1 MPYLC
6 ANFFCV
12 MKLVVLVKKT
22 LPYIKPYAWKIAATM
37 VLTVIG
43 AFIAQINAIVLDGT
57 VDAISNHVIGES
69 VSWHRI
75 ALILGII
82 SAVLLVKEVL
92 WSLITYH
99 QHYFGMKIRIDV
111 SRDLSQAAVDHLL
124 RFRKSFFLNPNNETG
139 KIQTRVDQGVS
150 NLSFTIQNFFI
161 DMLPLFMSA
170 VLALVLMFV
179 ANFYVGLLALC
190 IVPVYVWITK
200 VQVRKLQG
208 TRRDMRK
215 NHESK
220 NQGLVGMIQD
230 LNVIKSYNREPFE
243 SRKHWQLQTKFNE
256 IQLNIRK
263 TSFFFGG
270 AKSFVKQIGTV
281 LIIIL
286 TTYLILIDYPGMTI
300 GKIMFNIMLF
310 SNITAP
316 ISQLQ
321 RIFDQMND
329 ALIYAEGFF
338 EILDAKDEFE
348 PSGNYRPEKVDGNFE
363 LSGVSFTY
371 PYGAKA
377 LDNIDI
383 RIESGKTTALVG
395 LSGAGKTSIINLLVK
410 LFEPDSGTIKLDG
423 VDLREYD
430 TRFLRENIGIV
441 FQENHIFNGTI
452 ADNIRYG
459 NPDAT
464 DEQVIEAAKKAFL
477 YDQVMQL
484 PDGLDSMAQRLSG
497 GQKQRIAIARMFLK
511 NPPIIFLDEPTAS
524 LDAVATE
531 QIKDSIDA
539 IKENRTVIFISHNI
553 SQIINS
559 DMIYAMNE
567 GRVDQY
573 GPSLELYRAGGT
585 YKNLVDATARSL
597 NIDKLAYTIDLV
609 EYML

>member
-1 MPYLC
+1 
-6 ANFFCV
+6 
-12 MKLVVLVKKT
+12 MKLVTLVRKT
-22 LPYIKPYAWKIAATM
+22 LPYIKPYSWKIAATM

-75 ALILGII
+75 AVILGII

-124 RFRKSFFLNPNNETG
+124 RFRKSYFLNPNNETG

-170 VLALVLMFV
+170 ILALVLMFA
-179 ANFYVGLLALC
+179 ANLYVGLLALC

-270 AKSFVKQIGTV
+270 AKSFVKQVGTV

-286 TTYLILIDYPGMTI
+286 TTYLILIDYPGMSI

-348 PSGNYRPEKVDGNFE
+348 PSGTYRPEKIEGNFE

-377 LDNIDI
+377 LDNIDV

-410 LFEPDSGTIKLDG
+410 FFEPDSGTIKLDG

-464 DEQVIEAAKKAFL
+464 DEQVLEAAKKAFL

-484 PDGLDSMAQRLSG
+484 PEGFGSMAQRLSG

-567 GRVDQY
+567 GRVDQS

-609 EYML
+609 EYLV

>member
-1 MPYLC
+1 
-6 ANFFCV
+6 
-12 MKLVVLVKKT
+12 
-22 LPYIKPYAWKIAATM
+22 M

-57 VDAISNHVIGES
+57 VDAINNHVIGEAI
-69 VSWHRI
+69 SWHRI
-75 ALILGII
+75 AVILGII

-124 RFRKSFFLNPNNETG
+124 RFRKSYFLNPNNETG

-170 VLALVLMFV
+170 VLALVLMFA
-179 ANFYVGLLALC
+179 ANLYVGLLALC

-270 AKSFVKQIGTV
+270 AKSFVKQVGTV

-286 TTYLILIDYPGMTI
+286 TTYLILIDYPGMSI

-348 PSGNYRPEKVDGNFE
+348 PSGTYRPEKIEGNFE

-377 LDNIDI
+377 LDNIDV

-410 LFEPDSGTIKLDG
+410 FFEPDSGTIKLDG

-464 DEQVIEAAKKAFL
+464 DEQVLEAAKKAFL

-484 PDGLDSMAQRLSG
+484 PEGFGSMAQRLSG

-567 GRVDQY
+567 GRVDQS

-609 EYML
+609 EYLV

>member
-1 MPYLC
+1 
-6 ANFFCV
+6 
-12 MKLVVLVKKT
+12 MKLSTLIRKT
-22 LPYIKPYAWKIAATM
+22 IPYIRPYSWKIIATM
-37 VLTVIG
+37 AFTVLG
-43 AFIAQINAIVLDGT
+43 AFIAQINALVLDGT
-57 VDAISNHVIGES
+57 VDAISGIVQEES
-69 VSWHRI
+69 LPWHRI
-75 ALILGII
+75 VTILGII
-82 SAVLLVKEVL
+82 SAVLLLKEVL
-92 WSLITYH
+92 WAIITYH

-111 SRDLSQAAVDHLL
+111 SRDMSQAAVDNLL
-124 RFRKSFFLNPNNETG
+124 RFRKSYFLNPDNGLG
-139 KIQTRVDQGVS
+139 KLQTRIDQGVS

-170 VLALVLMFV
+170 VLALVLMFL
-179 ANFYVGLLALC
+179 ANIYVGLLALC
-190 IVPVYVWITK
+190 IIPVYVWITK

-220 NQGLVGMIQD
+220 NQGIVNMIED
-230 LNVIKSYNREPFE
+230 LNVIKSYNREQFE
-243 SRKHWQLQTKFNE
+243 SDKHRNLQTVFNE

-270 AKSFVKQIGTV
+270 AKSFIRQIGTV

-310 SNITAP
+310 ANVTAP

-329 ALIYAEGFF
+329 ALVYAEGFF
-338 EILDAKDEFE
+338 DILEAKDEFE
-348 PSGNYRPEKVDGNFE
+348 PTGNYRPEKIKGDFQLHGVNF
-363 LSGVSFTY
+363 SY
-371 PYGAKA
+371 PYGNRA
-377 LDNIDI
+377 LYDVDMNIG
-383 RIESGKTTALVG
+383 SGKSTAIVG
-395 LSGAGKTSIINLLVK
+395 LSGAGKTTVVKLLIK

-430 TRFLRENIGIV
+430 TNFLRENIGVV
-441 FQENHIFNGTI
+441 FQENHIFNGTV
-452 ADNIRYG
+452 AENIRYG
-459 NPDAT
+459 KPDAT
-464 DEQVIEAAKKAFL
+464 DEQVIEAARKAFL

-484 PDGLDSMAQRLSG
+484 PDGFESRADKLSG

-511 NPPIIFLDEPTAS
+511 NPPVIILDEPTAS
-524 LDAVATE
+524 LDAVAAE
-531 QIKDSIDA
+531 QIKESIDA

-559 DMIYAMNE
+559 DMIYAMKQ

-573 GPSLELYRAGGT
+573 GTSLELYRTGGT
-585 YKNLVDATARSL
+585 YKDLVDATARSL
-597 NIDKLAYTIDLV
+597 NIDKLASTIDLV
-609 EYML
+609 EYL

>member
-1 MPYLC
+1 
-6 ANFFCV
+6 
-12 MKLVVLVKKT
+12 MKLTTLIKKT
-22 LPYIKPYAWKIAATM
+22 LPYIKPYSWKIAAT
-37 VLTVIG
+37 VALTLVG
-43 AFIAQINAIVLDGT
+43 AFIAQINAVVLDGT
-57 VDAISNHVIGES
+57 VDAISNMVTGDS
-69 VSWHRI
+69 LQWHRI
-75 ALILGII
+75 ATILGTI
-82 SAVLLVKEVL
+82 SAVLLLKEVF
-92 WSLITYH
+92 WSFITYH

-111 SRDLSQAAVDHLL
+111 SRDLSQAAIDHLL
-124 RFRKSFFLNPNNETG
+124 RFRKSFFLNPDNEIG

-161 DMLPLFMSA
+161 GMLPLLMSA
-170 VLALVLMFV
+170 VLALGLMFA
-179 ANFYVGLLALC
+179 ANFYIGLLALG

-200 VQVRKLQG
+200 VQVKKLQG
-208 TRRDMRK
+208 TRSNMRK

-230 LNVIKSYNREPFE
+230 LNVIKSYNREQYE
-243 SRKHWQLQTKFNE
+243 SDKHWVMQTDFNE
-256 IQLNIRK
+256 NQLNIRK

-270 AKSFVKQIGTV
+270 LKSFVRQTGTV

-310 SNITAP
+310 SNVTAP

-329 ALIYAEGFF
+329 ALVYAEGFF
-338 EILDAKDEFE
+338 DILEAKDEFE
-348 PSGNYRPEKVDGNFE
+348 PSGNYRPEKIRGDFQ

-371 PYGAKA
+371 PFGAKA
-377 LDNIDI
+377 LENINM
-383 RIESGKTTALVG
+383 RIESGKTTAFVG
-395 LSGAGKTSIINLLVK
+395 LSGAGKTSVINLLVK
-410 LFEPDSGTIKLDG
+410 FFQPDAGTIQLDG
-423 VDLREYD
+423 VDLKEYD
-430 TRFLRENIGIV
+430 TKFLRENIGVV

-459 NPDAT
+459 NPSAT
-464 DEQVIEAAKKAFL
+464 DEEVEEAARKAFL
-477 YDQVMQL
+477 YDQVMML
-484 PDGLDSMAQRLSG
+484 PEGFASMAQKLSG

-511 NPPIIFLDEPTAS
+511 NPPIIILDEPTAS

-539 IKENRTVIFISHNI
+539 IKKNRTVIFISHNI
-553 SQIINS
+553 PQIINS
-559 DMIYAMNE
+559 DMIYAMKE
-567 GRVDQY
+567 GKVDQS
-573 GPSLELYRAGGT
+573 GPSLELYRQGGT

-609 EYML
+609 EYLL

>member
-1 MPYLC
+1 
-6 ANFFCV
+6 
-12 MKLVVLVKKT
+12 MKLVTLVRKT
-22 LPYIKPYAWKIAATM
+22 LPYIKPYSWKIAATM

-75 ALILGII
+75 AVILGII

-124 RFRKSFFLNPNNETG
+124 RFRKSYFLNPNNETG

-170 VLALVLMFV
+170 VLALVLMFA
-179 ANFYVGLLALC
+179 ANLYVGLLALC

-243 SRKHWQLQTKFNE
+243 SRKHWHLQTKFNE

-270 AKSFVKQIGTV
+270 AKSFVKQVGTV

-286 TTYLILIDYPGMTI
+286 TTYLILIDYPGMSI

-348 PSGNYRPEKVDGNFE
+348 PSGTYRPEKIEGNFE
-363 LSGVSFTY
+363 LLGVSFTY

-377 LDNIDI
+377 LDNIDV

-410 LFEPDSGTIKLDG
+410 FFEPDSGTIKLDG

-464 DEQVIEAAKKAFL
+464 DEQVLEAAKKAFL

-484 PDGLDSMAQRLSG
+484 PEGFGSMAQRLSG

-567 GRVDQY
+567 GRVDQS

-609 EYML
+609 EYLV

>member
-1 MPYLC
+1 
-6 ANFFCV
+6 
-12 MKLVVLVKKT
+12 MKLVTLVRKT
-22 LPYIKPYAWKIAATM
+22 LPYIKPYSWKIAATM

-75 ALILGII
+75 AVILGII

-124 RFRKSFFLNPNNETG
+124 RFRKSYFLNPNNETG
-139 KIQTRVDQGVS
+139 NIQTRVDQGVS

-170 VLALVLMFV
+170 ILALVLMFA
-179 ANFYVGLLALC
+179 ANLYVGLLALC

-286 TTYLILIDYPGMTI
+286 TTYLILIDYPGMSI

-348 PSGNYRPEKVDGNFE
+348 PSGTYRPEKIKGNFE
-363 LSGVSFTY
+363 LSGVSFTSRR
-371 PYGAKA
+371 PK
-377 LDNIDI
+377 
-383 RIESGKTTALVG
+383 
-395 LSGAGKTSIINLLVK
+395 
-410 LFEPDSGTIKLDG
+410 
-423 VDLREYD
+423 
-430 TRFLRENIGIV
+430 
-441 FQENHIFNGTI
+441 
-452 ADNIRYG
+452 
-459 NPDAT
+459 
-464 DEQVIEAAKKAFL
+464 
-477 YDQVMQL
+477 
-484 PDGLDSMAQRLSG
+484 
-497 GQKQRIAIARMFLK
+497 
-511 NPPIIFLDEPTAS
+511 
-524 LDAVATE
+524 
-531 QIKDSIDA
+531 
-539 IKENRTVIFISHNI
+539 
-553 SQIINS
+553 
-559 DMIYAMNE
+559 
-567 GRVDQY
+567 
-573 GPSLELYRAGGT
+573 
-585 YKNLVDATARSL
+585 
-597 NIDKLAYTIDLV
+597 
-609 EYML
+609 

>member
-1 MPYLC
+1 
-6 ANFFCV
+6 
-12 MKLVVLVKKT
+12 MKLTTLIKKT
-22 LPYIKPYAWKIAATM
+22 LPYIKPYSWKIAAT
-37 VLTVIG
+37 VALTLVG
-43 AFIAQINAIVLDGT
+43 AFIAQINAVVLDGT
-57 VDAISNHVIGES
+57 VDAISNMVTGDS
-69 VSWHRI
+69 LQWHRI
-75 ALILGII
+75 VTISGTISIIL
-82 SAVLLVKEVL
+82 LLKEVF
-92 WSLITYH
+92 WSFITYH

-111 SRDLSQAAVDHLL
+111 SRDLSQAAIDHLL
-124 RFRKSFFLNPNNETG
+124 RYRKSFFLNPDNEVG

-161 DMLPLFMSA
+161 DMLPLLMSA
-170 VLALVLMFV
+170 VLALGLMFA
-179 ANFYVGLLALC
+179 ANFYIGLLALA

-200 VQVRKLQG
+200 VQVKKLQG
-208 TRRDMRK
+208 TRSNMRK

-230 LNVIKSYNREPFE
+230 LNVIKSYNREQFE
-243 SRKHWQLQTKFNE
+243 SEKHWGMQTSFNE
-256 IQLNIRK
+256 NQLNIRK

-270 AKSFVKQIGTV
+270 LKSFIRQTGTV

-310 SNITAP
+310 SNVTAP

-338 EILDAKDEFE
+338 DILEAKDEFE
-348 PSGNYRPEKVDGNFE
+348 PTGNYRPKKIKGDFE
-363 LSGVSFTY
+363 LSGVNFTY
-371 PYGAKA
+371 PFGAKA
-377 LDNIDI
+377 LENIDMH
-383 RIESGKTTALVG
+383 IESGKTTAFVG
-395 LSGAGKTSIINLLVK
+395 LSGAGKTSVINLLVK
-410 LFEPDSGTIKLDG
+410 FFEPETGTIKLDG
-423 VDLREYD
+423 VDLKEYD
-430 TRFLRENIGIV
+430 TKFLRENIGVV

-459 NPDAT
+459 NPSAT
-464 DEQVIEAAKKAFL
+464 DEEVEEAARKAFL
-477 YDQVMQL
+477 YDQVMML
-484 PDGLDSMAQRLSG
+484 PDGFASMAQKLSG

-511 NPPIIFLDEPTAS
+511 NPPIIILDEPTAS

-559 DMIYAMNE
+559 DMIYAMKE
-567 GRVDQY
+567 GKVDQS
-573 GPSLELYRAGGT
+573 GPSLELYRQGGT
-585 YKNLVDATARSL
+585 YKDLVDATARSL

-609 EYML
+609 EYLL

>member
-1 MPYLC
+1 
-6 ANFFCV
+6 
-12 MKLVVLVKKT
+12 MKLATLIRKT
-22 LPYIKPYAWKIAATM
+22 LPYIKPYSWKIAAT
-37 VLTVIG
+37 VALTLVG
-43 AFIAQINAIVLDGT
+43 AFMAQINAVVLDGT
-57 VDAISNHVIGES
+57 VDAISNMVTGDALQ
-69 VSWHRI
+69 WHRI
-75 ALILGII
+75 ATILGTI
-82 SAVLLVKEVL
+82 SAVLLLKEVF
-92 WSLITYH
+92 WSFITYH

-111 SRDLSQAAVDHLL
+111 SRDLSQAAIDHLL
-124 RFRKSFFLNPNNETG
+124 RFRKSFFLNPDNEIG

-161 DMLPLFMSA
+161 DMLPLLMSA
-170 VLALVLMFV
+170 VLALGLMFA
-179 ANFYVGLLALC
+179 ANFYIGLLALG

-200 VQVRKLQG
+200 VQVKKLQG
-208 TRRDMRK
+208 TRSNMRK

-230 LNVIKSYNREPFE
+230 LNVIKSYNREQYE
-243 SRKHWQLQTKFNE
+243 SDKHWVMQTDFNE
-256 IQLNIRK
+256 NQLNIRK

-270 AKSFVKQIGTV
+270 LKSFVRQTGTV

-310 SNITAP
+310 SNVTAP

-329 ALIYAEGFF
+329 ALVYAEGFF
-338 EILDAKDEFE
+338 DILEAKDEFE
-348 PSGNYRPEKVDGNFE
+348 PSGNYRPAKIKGDFQ

-371 PYGAKA
+371 PFGAKA
-377 LDNIDI
+377 LENIDM
-383 RIESGKTTALVG
+383 RIESGKTTAFVG
-395 LSGAGKTSIINLLVK
+395 LSGAGKTSVINLLVK
-410 LFEPDSGTIKLDG
+410 FFQPDEGTIQLDG
-423 VDLREYD
+423 VDLKEYD
-430 TRFLRENIGIV
+430 TKFLRENIGVV

-459 NPDAT
+459 NPSAT
-464 DEQVIEAAKKAFL
+464 DEEVEEAARKAFL
-477 YDQVMQL
+477 YDQVMML
-484 PDGLDSMAQRLSG
+484 PEGFASMAQKLSG

-511 NPPIIFLDEPTAS
+511 NPPIIILDEPTAS

-539 IKENRTVIFISHNI
+539 IKKNRTVIFISHNI
-553 SQIINS
+553 PQIINS
-559 DMIYAMNE
+559 DMIYAMKE
-567 GRVDQY
+567 GKVDQS
-573 GPSLELYRAGGT
+573 GPSLELYRQGGT

-609 EYML
+609 EYLL

>member
-1 MPYLC
+1 MTH
-6 ANFFCV
+6 F
-12 MKLVVLVKKT
+12 
-22 LPYIKPYAWKIAATM
+22 
-37 VLTVIG
+37 
-43 AFIAQINAIVLDGT
+43 
-57 VDAISNHVIGES
+57 
-69 VSWHRI
+69 
-75 ALILGII
+75 
-82 SAVLLVKEVL
+82 
-92 WSLITYH
+92 SL
-99 QHYFGMKIRIDV
+99 Q
-111 SRDLSQAAVDHLL
+111 SL
-124 RFRKSFFLNPNNETG
+124 
-139 KIQTRVDQGVS
+139 
-150 NLSFTIQNFFI
+150 
-161 DMLPLFMSA
+161 
-170 VLALVLMFV
+170 
-179 ANFYVGLLALC
+179 
-190 IVPVYVWITK
+190 
-200 VQVRKLQG
+200 
-208 TRRDMRK
+208 
-215 NHESK
+215 
-220 NQGLVGMIQD
+220 QD

-286 TTYLILIDYPGMTI
+286 TTYLILIDYPGMSI

-348 PSGNYRPEKVDGNFE
+348 PSGTYRPEKIEGNFE

-377 LDNIDI
+377 LDNIDV

-395 LSGAGKTSIINLLVK
+395 LSGA
-410 LFEPDSGTIKLDG
+410 
-423 VDLREYD
+423 
-430 TRFLRENIGIV
+430 
-441 FQENHIFNGTI
+441 
-452 ADNIRYG
+452 DNICYG

-464 DEQVIEAAKKAFL
+464 DEQVLEAARKAFL

-484 PDGLDSMAQRLSG
+484 PEGFGSMAQRLSG

-567 GRVDQY
+567 GRVDQS
-573 GPSLELYRAGGT
+573 GPSLELYRADGT

-609 EYML
+609 EYLV

>member
-1 MPYLC
+1 
-6 ANFFCV
+6 
-12 MKLVVLVKKT
+12 MKLVTLVRKT
-22 LPYIKPYAWKIAATM
+22 LPYIKPYSWKIAATM

-75 ALILGII
+75 AVILGII

-124 RFRKSFFLNPNNETG
+124 RFRKSYFLNPNNETG

-170 VLALVLMFV
+170 VLALVLMFA
-179 ANFYVGLLALC
+179 ANLYVGLLALC

-270 AKSFVKQIGTV
+270 AKSFVKQVGTV

-286 TTYLILIDYPGMTI
+286 TTYLILIDYPGMSI

-348 PSGNYRPEKVDGNFE
+348 PSGTYRPEKIEGNFE

-377 LDNIDI
+377 LDNIDV

-410 LFEPDSGTIKLDG
+410 FFEPDSGTIKLDG

-464 DEQVIEAAKKAFL
+464 DEQVLEAAKKAFL

-484 PDGLDSMAQRLSG
+484 PEGFGSMAQRLSG

-567 GRVDQY
+567 GRVDQS

-609 EYML
+609 EYLV

>member
-1 MPYLC
+1 
-6 ANFFCV
+6 
-12 MKLVVLVKKT
+12 
-22 LPYIKPYAWKIAATM
+22 M

-75 ALILGII
+75 AVILGII

-124 RFRKSFFLNPNNETG
+124 RFRKSYFLNPNNETG

-270 AKSFVKQIGTV
+270 AKSFVKQVGTV

-286 TTYLILIDYPGMTI
+286 TTYLILIDYPGMSI

-321 RIFDQMND
+321 RIVDQMND

-348 PSGNYRPEKVDGNFE
+348 PSGTYRPEKIEGNFE

-377 LDNIDI
+377 LDNIDV

-410 LFEPDSGTIKLDG
+410 FFEPDSGTIKLDG

-464 DEQVIEAAKKAFL
+464 DEQVLEAAKKAFL

-484 PDGLDSMAQRLSG
+484 PEGFGSMAQRLSG

-567 GRVDQY
+567 GRVDQS

-609 EYML
+609 EYLV

>member
-1 MPYLC
+1 
-6 ANFFCV
+6 
-12 MKLVVLVKKT
+12 
-22 LPYIKPYAWKIAATM
+22 M

-75 ALILGII
+75 AVILGII

-124 RFRKSFFLNPNNETG
+124 RFRKSYFLNPNNETG

-270 AKSFVKQIGTV
+270 AKSFVKQVGTV

-286 TTYLILIDYPGMTI
+286 TTYLILIDYPGMSI

-348 PSGNYRPEKVDGNFE
+348 PSGTYRPEKIEGNFE

-377 LDNIDI
+377 LDNIDV

-410 LFEPDSGTIKLDG
+410 FFEPDSGTIKLDG

-464 DEQVIEAAKKAFL
+464 DEQVLEAAKKAFL

-484 PDGLDSMAQRLSG
+484 PEGFGSMAQRLSG

-567 GRVDQY
+567 GRVDQS

-609 EYML
+609 EYLV

>member
-1 MPYLC
+1 
-6 ANFFCV
+6 
-12 MKLVVLVKKT
+12 MKLATLIRKT
-22 LPYIKPYAWKIAATM
+22 LPYIKPYSWKIAAT
-37 VLTVIG
+37 VALTLVG
-43 AFIAQINAIVLDGT
+43 AFIAQINAVVLDGT
-57 VDAISNHVIGES
+57 VDAISNMVTGDS
-69 VSWHRI
+69 LQWHRI
-75 ALILGII
+75 VTILGTISII
-82 SAVLLVKEVL
+82 LLLKEVF
-92 WSLITYH
+92 WSFITYH

-111 SRDLSQAAVDHLL
+111 SRDLSQAAIDHLL
-124 RFRKSFFLNPNNETG
+124 RYRKSFFLNPDNEVG

-161 DMLPLFMSA
+161 DMLPLLMSA
-170 VLALVLMFV
+170 VLALGLMFA
-179 ANFYVGLLALC
+179 ANFYIGLLALA

-200 VQVRKLQG
+200 VQVKKLQG
-208 TRRDMRK
+208 TRSNMRK

-230 LNVIKSYNREPFE
+230 LNVIKSYNREQFE
-243 SRKHWQLQTKFNE
+243 SEKHWGMQTSFNE
-256 IQLNIRK
+256 NQLNIRK

-270 AKSFVKQIGTV
+270 LKSFIRQTGTV

-310 SNITAP
+310 SNVTAP

-338 EILDAKDEFE
+338 DILEAKDEFE
-348 PSGNYRPEKVDGNFE
+348 PSGNYRPKKIKGDFE
-363 LSGVSFTY
+363 LSGVNFTY
-371 PYGAKA
+371 PFGAKA
-377 LDNIDI
+377 LENIDM
-383 RIESGKTTALVG
+383 RIESGKTTAFVG
-395 LSGAGKTSIINLLVK
+395 LSGAGKTSVINLLVK
-410 LFEPDSGTIKLDG
+410 FFEPETGTIKLDG
-423 VDLREYD
+423 VDLKEYD
-430 TRFLRENIGIV
+430 TKFLRENIGVV

-459 NPDAT
+459 NPSAT
-464 DEQVIEAAKKAFL
+464 DEEVEEAARKAFL
-477 YDQVMQL
+477 YDQVMML
-484 PDGLDSMAQRLSG
+484 PDGFASMAQKLSG

-511 NPPIIFLDEPTAS
+511 NPPIIILDEPTAS

-559 DMIYAMNE
+559 DMIYAMKE
-567 GRVDQY
+567 GKVDQS
-573 GPSLELYRAGGT
+573 GPSLELYRQGGT
-585 YKNLVDATARSL
+585 YKDLVDATARSL

-609 EYML
+609 EYLL

>member
-1 MPYLC
+1 
-6 ANFFCV
+6 
-12 MKLVVLVKKT
+12 MKLTTLIKKT
-22 LPYIKPYAWKIAATM
+22 LPYIKPYSWKIAAT
-37 VLTVIG
+37 VALTLVG
-43 AFIAQINAIVLDGT
+43 AFIAQINAVVLDGT
-57 VDAISNHVIGES
+57 VDAISNMVTGDS
-69 VSWHRI
+69 LQWHRI
-75 ALILGII
+75 VTILGTISII
-82 SAVLLVKEVL
+82 LLLKEVF
-92 WSLITYH
+92 WSFITYH

-111 SRDLSQAAVDHLL
+111 SRDLSQAAIDHLL
-124 RFRKSFFLNPNNETG
+124 RYRKSFFLNPDNEVG

-161 DMLPLFMSA
+161 DMLPLLMSA
-170 VLALVLMFV
+170 VLALGLMFA
-179 ANFYVGLLALC
+179 ANFYIGLLALA

-200 VQVRKLQG
+200 VQVKKLQG
-208 TRRDMRK
+208 TRSNMRK

-230 LNVIKSYNREPFE
+230 LNVIKSYNREQFE
-243 SRKHWQLQTKFNE
+243 SEKHWGMQTSFNE
-256 IQLNIRK
+256 NQLNIRK

-270 AKSFVKQIGTV
+270 LKSFIRQTGTV

-310 SNITAP
+310 SNVTAP

-338 EILDAKDEFE
+338 DILEAKDEFE
-348 PSGNYRPEKVDGNFE
+348 PSGNYRPEKIKGDFE
-363 LSGVSFTY
+363 LSGVNFTY
-371 PYGAKA
+371 PFGAKA
-377 LDNIDI
+377 LENIDM
-383 RIESGKTTALVG
+383 RIESGKTTAFVG
-395 LSGAGKTSIINLLVK
+395 LSGAGKTSVINLLVK
-410 LFEPDSGTIKLDG
+410 FFEPETGTIKLDG
-423 VDLREYD
+423 VDLKEYD
-430 TRFLRENIGIV
+430 TKFLRENIGVV

-459 NPDAT
+459 NPSAT
-464 DEQVIEAAKKAFL
+464 DEEVEEAARKAFL
-477 YDQVMQL
+477 YDQVMML
-484 PDGLDSMAQRLSG
+484 PDGFASMAQKLSG

-511 NPPIIFLDEPTAS
+511 NPPIIILDEPTAS

-559 DMIYAMNE
+559 DMIYAMKE
-567 GRVDQY
+567 GKVDQS
-573 GPSLELYRAGGT
+573 GPSLELYRQGGT
-585 YKNLVDATARSL
+585 YKDLVDATARSL

-609 EYML
+609 EYLL

>member
-1 MPYLC
+1 
-6 ANFFCV
+6 
-12 MKLVVLVKKT
+12 
-22 LPYIKPYAWKIAATM
+22 
-37 VLTVIG
+37 
-43 AFIAQINAIVLDGT
+43 
-57 VDAISNHVIGES
+57 
-69 VSWHRI
+69 
-75 ALILGII
+75 
-82 SAVLLVKEVL
+82 
-92 WSLITYH
+92 
-99 QHYFGMKIRIDV
+99 
-111 SRDLSQAAVDHLL
+111 
-124 RFRKSFFLNPNNETG
+124 
-139 KIQTRVDQGVS
+139 
-150 NLSFTIQNFFI
+150 
-161 DMLPLFMSA
+161 MLPLFMSA

-286 TTYLILIDYPGMTI
+286 TTYLILIDYPGMSI

-348 PSGNYRPEKVDGNFE
+348 PSGTYRPEKIEGNFE

-377 LDNIDI
+377 LDNIDV

-410 LFEPDSGTIKLDG
+410 LFEPDSGTIKLDS

-430 TRFLRENIGIV
+430 TKFLRENIGIV

-464 DEQVIEAAKKAFL
+464 DEQVLESARKAFL

-484 PDGLDSMAQRLSG
+484 PEGFESMAQRLSG

-567 GRVDQY
+567 GRVDQS

-609 EYML
+609 EYLV

>member
-1 MPYLC
+1 M
-6 ANFFCV
+6 
-12 MKLVVLVKKT
+12 
-22 LPYIKPYAWKIAATM
+22 PYIKPYAWKIAATM

-57 VDAISNHVIGES
+57 VDAISNHVIGEP

-75 ALILGII
+75 AGILGII

-124 RFRKSFFLNPNNETG
+124 RFRKSYFLNPNNETG

-170 VLALVLMFV
+170 VLALVLMFA
-179 ANFYVGLLALC
+179 ANLYVGLLALC

-270 AKSFVKQIGTV
+270 AKSFVKQVGTV

-286 TTYLILIDYPGMTI
+286 TTYLILIDYPGMSI

-348 PSGNYRPEKVDGNFE
+348 PSGTYRPEKIEGNFE

-377 LDNIDI
+377 LDNIDVS
-383 RIESGKTTALVG
+383 IESGKTTALVG

-410 LFEPDSGTIKLDG
+410 FFEPDSGTIKLDG

-464 DEQVIEAAKKAFL
+464 DEQVLEAAKKAFL

-484 PDGLDSMAQRLSG
+484 PEGFGSMAQRLSG

-567 GRVDQY
+567 GRVDQS

-609 EYML
+609 EYLV